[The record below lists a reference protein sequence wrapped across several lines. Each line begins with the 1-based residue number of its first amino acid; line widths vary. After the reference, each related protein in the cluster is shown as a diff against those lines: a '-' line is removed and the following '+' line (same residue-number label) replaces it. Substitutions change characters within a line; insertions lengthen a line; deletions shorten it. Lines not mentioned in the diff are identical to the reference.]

1 MLRGQ
6 SRSDDQEGPV
16 AALASQRDEI
26 GLIDRI
32 ERKDLRAFETLY
44 RIYHPRLT
52 RFLVN
57 IIRRPHL
64 VGEALNDTM
73 MVVWDRPDS
82 YNGTSR
88 VSTWIFAIAYRKAMK
103 TLRKWDEP
111 MDDKH
116 LELCASAELGA
127 EQDVSERQVHQS
139 LQDALDKLSADH
151 RVVVNLAYFQEIGY
165 REIAEIMDCP
175 VDTVKTRMFH
185 ARRHLRTML
194 AGQLADWI

>member
-1 MLRGQ
+1 MLRRQ
-6 SRSDDQEGPV
+6 SRTGDQDR
-16 AALASQRDEI
+16 AAASQPSQRDEI

-88 VSTWIFAIAYRKAMK
+88 WTTAALS
-103 TLRKWDEP
+103 
-111 MDDKH
+111 
-116 LELCASAELGA
+116 CA
-127 EQDVSERQVHQS
+127 
-139 LQDALDKLSADH
+139 
-151 RVVVNLAYFQEIGY
+151 
-165 REIAEIMDCP
+165 P
-175 VDTVKTRMFH
+175 
-185 ARRHLRTML
+185 ARRWGRSRN
-194 AGQLADWI
+194 